1 MVMKGIE
8 ARGRTVE
15 EAIET
20 GLAEMGLP
28 RDRVDVEVIEAPSK
42 PLFGLIGGKEAVVRI
57 VPRFQD
63 KDRFTMDF
71 LGEVLGAMGVEATMR
86 ASAGEDSIAVDI
98 EGEEAALLIG
108 RRGQTLDA
116 LQYLVNVAAS
126 RACGEKTRVVLDV
139 EGYRKRR
146 ARSLERLAEQMA
158 ERASRTGR
166 QVVLD
171 PMTAHERKIVHM
183 ALQSNTKVT
192 TASEGEEPYRRVV
205 IRPEVN

>member
-1 MVMKGIE
+1 MKAIE
-8 ARGRTVE
+8 ARGKTVE

-20 GLAEMGLP
+20 GLAELGLP
-28 RDRVDVEVIEAPSK
+28 RDRVDVEVIEAPAK
-42 PLFGLIGGKEAVVRI
+42 PLFGLIGGKEAVVKI
-57 VPRFQD
+57 VPRCED
-63 KDRFTMDF
+63 KDRFAMDF
-71 LGEVLGAMGVEATMR
+71 IEEVLGAMGVKVTIK

-126 RACGEKTRVVLDV
+126 RACGEKARIILDV

-158 ERASRTGR
+158 DRAARTGR
-166 QVVLD
+166 RVVLE
-171 PMTAHERKIVHM
+171 PMTAHERKIVHVT
-183 ALQSNTKVT
+183 LQSNSRVT

-205 IRPEVN
+205 ISPEMS

>member
-1 MVMKGIE
+1 LVMKGIE
-8 ARGRTVE
+8 ARGKTVE

-28 RDRVDVEVIEAPSK
+28 RDRVDVQVIEAPSK

-71 LGEVLGAMGVEATMR
+71 LGEVLGAMGVKATVK

-146 ARSLERLAEQMA
+146 ARSLERLAGQMA